1 MVEPGILLPLPYYTN
16 AGSSTFFLYR
26 VAVNP
31 LLQVWGESFIYGARC
46 DVGEKWEGFCFWGV
60 FSRSGALKAANLQQC
75 IGTAEGSLMWL
86 GDEWAYNREW
96 PE

>member
-1 MVEPGILLPLPYYTN
+1 MLNRFKVLGDLAHSVSSYYIQKVHIT
-16 AGSSTFFLYR
+16 
-26 VAVNP
+26 V
-31 LLQVWGESFIYGARC
+31 
-46 DVGEKWEGFCFWGV
+46 CFWGV

-75 IGTAEGSLMWL
+75 IGTAEGSPMGL